1 MNKKVNFQKMN
12 TKVITACMN
21 LQSSLILSFPS
32 PLVRVAYQKSTTYYF
47 YIMLNSPKG
56 CKK

>member
-32 PLVRVAYQKSTTYYF
+32 PLVRVAYQNSTTYNF